1 MFNDHEIYGVS
12 NKKMV
17 GMGKSKEM
25 PEEKEVDMSMEEIN
39 EMMDG
44 MGLKRSGEGLLR
56 AGNGLKRSGE
66 GLLRAGNG
74 LKRSGDGLK
83 RSGDGLKRAG
93 NGLKRSGAGLIQ
105 DGGAYETIG
114 INQIGGCDECPIEEK
129 VKPKI
134 GQELRELMIKQFCK

>member
-1 MFNDHEIYGVS
+1 MFSDNDVYGFTQ
-12 NKKMV
+12 KEKMM
-17 GMGKSKEM
+17 GMGKPKIEM
-25 PEEKEVDMSMEEIN
+25 GEEKDVDMSMEEIN
-39 EMMDG
+39 EIMDG

-56 AGNGLKRSGE
+56 AGNGLKRS
-66 GLLRAGNG
+66 GNG

-129 VKPKI
+129 VKPRI

>member
-12 NKKMV
+12 NRKMV
-17 GMGKSKEM
+17 GMGKPETG
-25 PEEKEVDMSMEEIN
+25 EEKNIDLSMEEIN

-56 AGNGLKRSGE
+56 SGDGLKRSGDGLKRSGE

-74 LKRSGDGLK
+74 LKRSGG
-83 RSGDGLKRAG
+83 
-93 NGLKRSGAGLIQ
+93 GLKRSGAGLIQ
-105 DGGAYETIG
+105 DGGAYENIG
-114 INQIGGCDECPIEEK
+114 INQFGGCDECPIEEK
-129 VKPKI
+129 VKPRI

>member
-12 NKKMV
+12 NRKMV
-17 GMGKSKEM
+17 GMGKPETG
-25 PEEKEVDMSMEEIN
+25 EEKNIDLSMEEIN

-56 AGNGLKRSGE
+56 SGDGLKRSGE

-74 LKRSGDGLK
+74 LKRSGG
-83 RSGDGLKRAG
+83 GLKRAG

-105 DGGAYETIG
+105 DGGAY
-114 INQIGGCDECPIEEK
+114 QIGGCDECPIEEK
-129 VKPKI
+129 VKPRI